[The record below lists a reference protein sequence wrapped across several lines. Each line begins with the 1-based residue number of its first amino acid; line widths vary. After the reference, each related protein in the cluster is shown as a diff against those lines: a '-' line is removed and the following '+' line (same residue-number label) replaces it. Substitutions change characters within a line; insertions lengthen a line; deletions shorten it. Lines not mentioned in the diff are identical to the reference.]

1 MSEKKMRG
9 LFHAAIDAS
18 LAGLKED
25 ASLPQHLM
33 DSMDRKEPVFMK
45 KKITVA
51 LVLAVVLI
59 LAMAV
64 ALAVGLYR
72 EYFEQI
78 GQMQME
84 SGYYDD
90 WTLEEKF
97 YAVSLMERY
106 DLLTGKEAGQ
116 IEAIKA
122 LPAQSQEAALDA
134 LMAQKYG
141 INGRTDTIGLQS
153 ILEREKGQVVFWS
166 VEDKAWYIDL
176 LDQLGLLSDEEEQ
189 LYVRP
194 GPDDMTQQEAEA
206 LARRFLMERT
216 DWKEGLPAVNFT
228 LVQCTFDE
236 TTGER
241 LDETTWQITFYD
253 ADANTEIFLW
263 MPSRKGTTVEEVQ
276 TGPQYLWESD
286 SAPWVTRDAQESR

>member
-59 LAMAV
+59 LAMAA

-84 SGYYDD
+84 H
-90 WTLEEKF
+90 L
-97 YAVSLMERY
+97 
-106 DLLTGKEAGQ
+106 
-116 IEAIKA
+116 
-122 LPAQSQEAALDA
+122 
-134 LMAQKYG
+134 
-141 INGRTDTIGLQS
+141 
-153 ILEREKGQVVFWS
+153 
-166 VEDKAWYIDL
+166 
-176 LDQLGLLSDEEEQ
+176 
-189 LYVRP
+189 
-194 GPDDMTQQEAEA
+194 
-206 LARRFLMERT
+206 RRS
-216 DWKEGLPAVNFT
+216 FT
-228 LVQCTFDE
+228 
-236 TTGER
+236 R
-241 LDETTWQITFYD
+241 S
-253 ADANTEIFLW
+253 
-263 MPSRKGTTVEEVQ
+263 P
-276 TGPQYLWESD
+276 
-286 SAPWVTRDAQESR
+286 